1 MIEDIVNAFLDATS
15 ALFAGI
21 GDGVVTV
28 FNTVIWDPT
37 LNSGSGGLTN
47 LAIWMLVFMGISFAL
62 TIFYGLF
69 RKVA

>member
-28 FNTVIWDPT
+28 FNTVIYDPVTET
-37 LNSGSGGLTN
+37 LTP
-47 LAIWMLVFMGISFAL
+47 LATWMLVFMGISFAL
-62 TIFYGLF
+62 TVFYGLF

>member
-21 GDGVVTV
+21 GDGIVTV
-28 FNTVIWDPT
+28 FNTVIYDPVAEE
-37 LNSGSGGLTN
+37 LTP
-47 LAIWMLVFMGISFAL
+47 LAVWMLVFMGISFAL
-62 TIFYGLF
+62 TVFYGLF